1 MVWCADNN
9 TTLYNIII
17 LITMIKKDNNNEW
30 CEVCVC
36 ILGMRKDSKSYSMEE
51 KARQKKGVLW
61 VVEPDRETTTKEVWN
76 TLVCFML

>member
-1 MVWCADNN
+1 MMWW
-9 TTLYNIII
+9 LYLYIF
-17 LITMIKKDNNNEW
+17 
-30 CEVCVC
+30 

-51 KARQKKGVLW
+51 KARQKGVLW

>member
-1 MVWCADNN
+1 MWCADNN

-30 CEVCVC
+30 WCDDYIY

-51 KARQKKGVLW
+51 KARQKGVLW